1 MFVTWHIWRLNV
13 VFPCYV
19 DFASLRICDPEILNR
34 FILWT
39 CSTVN
44 LASILESLSFY
55 PNQPMTLSFIEFN
68 LDQITHH
75 RVYGIDFSL
84 WTLRDVGHLF
94 WSFMGCIIQKLELS
108 GTSKISRTHWNETD
122 YWYRNETSEFYIRWS
137 VAPLNDTQLCWNI
150 SYKKACINARWCYH
164 HQLGST
170 SVLYESKKSSLH
182 EKQHT
187 EAALFIIPYSRWPYF

>member
-1 MFVTWHIWRLNV
+1 M

-19 DFASLRICDPEILNR
+19 DLVSLRICDPEILNR

-55 PNQPMTLSFIEFN
+55 PNQPMTLSFVEFN

-75 RVYGIDFSL
+75 RVFGIDFSL
-84 WTLRDVGHLF
+84 WTLQDVGHLF
-94 WSFMGCIIQKLELS
+94 WSFMGCIIQKLELL
-108 GTSKISRTHWNETD
+108 GTSKISRTHWNQMD

-137 VAPLNDTQLCWNI
+137 VARISPLNNTQHWWNI
-150 SYKKACINARWCYH
+150 SNQIASINAGWWFH
-164 HQLGST
+164 HQLGFT
-170 SVLYESKKSSLH
+170 SVHTLYESKKSSLH

-187 EAALFIIPYSRWPYF
+187 EAALLMIPYSRWSYF